1 MSRQHTSIQ
10 ADLAHPGR
18 RSRASEIVRAMRRAA
33 RQNPTMAA
41 GIGVVIFMTVISL
54 LAPLLFTS
62 DPYKGWPPDRL
73 QPPSEEHWFGTDFI
87 GRDVYSRAIYGGRIS
102 ILVGFSVAAISIAAA
117 TVIGLLA
124 GFFRIVDAILMRIM
138 DGIMA
143 IPIILLAIALMALLG
158 GSVQNVIFGL
168 SFVIMP
174 RAARVMRA
182 SVLTLKEEMFVDA
195 ATSLGASTPRIL
207 FRHIMPNALAPMIVL
222 ATFVCAD
229 AILIEAILSFLG
241 AGTPPETPSWGTMMS
256 EARRAISVAVWVIAF
271 PGLFLSITVLGVN
284 LAGDGLRDMLDPKL
298 ARRL

>member
-1 MSRQHTSIQ
+1 MSAEPSSIQ
-10 ADLAHPGR
+10 AELVSPGQ
-18 RSRASEIVRAMRRAA
+18 RSRWAGITSFALRAS

-41 GIGVVIFMTVISL
+41 GIVVVILMTLISL
-54 LAPLLFTS
+54 AAPLLFTD

-73 QPPSEEHWFGTDFI
+73 QAPSAEHWFGTDFI

-102 ILVGFSVAAISIAAA
+102 ILVGFSVAALSIVAA
-117 TVIGLLA
+117 TVVGLLA
-124 GFFRIVDAILMRIM
+124 GFFKLVDAIVMRIM

-168 SFVIMP
+168 AFVIMP

-195 ATSLGASTPRIL
+195 AISLGASTPRIL
-207 FRHIMPNALAPMIVL
+207 FRHILPNALAPMIVL

>member
-1 MSRQHTSIQ
+1 MSRQQTSIQ
-10 ADLAHPGR
+10 TELAQPGG
-18 RSRASEIVRAMRRAA
+18 RSRIAVIGRTIGREARR
-33 RQNPTMAA
+33 NPTMAA
-41 GIGVVIFMTVISL
+41 GIVVVIFMVVISL
-54 LAPLLFTS
+54 VAPLLFTS

-73 QPPSEEHWFGTDFI
+73 QPPSAEHWFGTDFI

-124 GFFRIVDAILMRIM
+124 GFFRIVDTVVMRVM

-256 EARRAISVAVWVIAF
+256 EARRAISVAVWVIGF